1 MQEKKRVTNKRHHEA
16 TDEEDFHGDKGNTLE
31 ALSIAIL

>member
-16 TDEEDFHGDKGNTLE
+16 TDEEDFQGDKGNP
-31 ALSIAIL
+31 IDP